1 MTFYPRQKS
10 PHRFSWHKT
19 TGVANAII
27 WNMNKMLPSQ
37 PILAVGAVIENDAG
51 QVLLVQRGRPPRQD
65 EWSIPGGKVEWGEPV
80 QRALIREV
88 DEETGLKIEMVGLI
102 DIVDS
107 FIRNDAGNLTYHHVL
122 LDYAA
127 RALSG
132 QPRAGDDVREVKW
145 VARESLDDYPMWS
158 ETRRIIEESEVL
170 LKMK

>member
-1 MTFYPRQKS
+1 
-10 PHRFSWHKT
+10 
-19 TGVANAII
+19 
-27 WNMNKMLPSQ
+27 MNKMPPSQ

-51 QVLLVQRGRPPRQD
+51 QILLVRRARPPRQD

-80 QRALIREV
+80 HRALSREV
-88 DEETGLKIEMVGLI
+88 EEETGLKIEVAGLI

-127 RALSG
+127 HARAG
-132 QPRAGDDVREVKW
+132 RPRAGDDVSEVIW
-145 VARESLDDYPMWS
+145 VPRESLDNYPMWA
-158 ETRRIIEESEVL
+158 ETRRVIKKSTYL